1 MRWTGRQTNRRTD
14 IHYQNTTLCP
24 DAGCYKEL
32 NALVNLFPIFR
43 DSYLLKLGIQGLP
56 VSDDDDGAGPPDPY
70 KTRSDSGGDVTKS
83 DNDNA
88 QDDDTGNYST
98 GLTAEEEL
106 MKSMGLPTAFG
117 GDLRI
122 MDTDDEV

>member
-1 MRWTGRQTNRRTD
+1 MDRRT
-14 IHYQNTTLCP
+14 TLFP
-24 DAGCYKEL
+24 DTGCYKEL
-32 NALVNLFPIFR
+32 NALVNLFPNFR

-56 VSDDDDGAGPPDPY
+56 VSDDDDDDGAGPPDPY
-70 KTRSDSGGDVTKS
+70 KTRSDSGGDLTKS
-83 DNDNA
+83 DNENA
-88 QDDDTGNYST
+88 QDDDTGNNAT